1 MDLTIFS
8 YIDSVLF
15 NKNKLNTINEEES
28 EFNLY
33 MLNRWC
39 SMYSDSMCLICNQL
53 GKYIRVFDN
62 KQDIITFYTAVLPKV
77 PAKKITYFKRKKV
90 EAKDE
95 EEIRNVQLLAAAYEI
110 STREAKEY
118 MAMLN
123 N

>member
-1 MDLTIFS
+1 MTIFDFLAQ
-8 YIDSVLF
+8 ILF
-15 NKNKLNTINEEES
+15 KTKRTELIADDES
-28 EFNLY
+28 AFVPFLF
-33 MLNRWC
+33 NRWC